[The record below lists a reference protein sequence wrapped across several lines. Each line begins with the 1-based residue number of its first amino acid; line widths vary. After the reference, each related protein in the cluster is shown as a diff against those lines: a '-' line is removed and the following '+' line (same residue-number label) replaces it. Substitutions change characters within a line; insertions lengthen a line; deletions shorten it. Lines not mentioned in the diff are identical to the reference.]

1 MVFIKRDRIYE
12 TMVLRHRTTGAQDS
26 DPQRTGHNEGS
37 PTVAQERKPRWGRPE
52 CKKTKLRRITCHLAI
67 WNEQA
72 NELTERRTVCFLMT
86 SGHHHEDHGEELESL
101 LPHTP
106 KPKVQAWPHNDFW
119 FPLFLTDHCPLPTS
133 APRWCTSQHSYSL
146 PHLPFFQFPNSM
158 AQGEGGGL
166 RARPTGSRRK
176 PRALLGHLC

>member
-26 DPQRTGHNEGS
+26 DPQRTGHDEGS

-52 CKKTKLRRITCHLAI
+52 CRRPSSDGLRATLPFETSRPTSLPNAEPCVSWWQAVTTMKTMAKSWKAFFPTLLNPKSRRDLI
-67 WNEQA
+67 
-72 NELTERRTVCFLMT
+72 MT
-86 SGHHHEDHGEELESL
+86 
-101 LPHTP
+101 
-106 KPKVQAWPHNDFW
+106 W

-133 APRWCTSQHSYSL
+133 APRWCTSQHSYSS